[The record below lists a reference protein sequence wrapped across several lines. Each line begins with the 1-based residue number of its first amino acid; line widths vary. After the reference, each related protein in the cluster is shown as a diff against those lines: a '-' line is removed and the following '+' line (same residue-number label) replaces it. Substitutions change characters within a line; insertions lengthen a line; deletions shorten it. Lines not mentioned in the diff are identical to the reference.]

1 MDTPESESKFVVC
14 RCQHCEGGIQFD
26 ASGFVKGETRTV
38 ECPHCKLETIIFVPP
53 IVLSIGKI
61 RITADRVMTP
71 CGSAALAGSQWA
83 FSEFSRIEE
92 IGNSSALKPSHVRA
106 MPFPLLLLFSIQ
118 SMFERKTK
126 IFGFVEISVQSG
138 IFYYKDSIPIESRAG
153 IDRIRELVNKAQVLA
168 NKH

>member
-1 MDTPESESKFVVC
+1 
-14 RCQHCEGGIQFD
+14 
-26 ASGFVKGETRTV
+26 
-38 ECPHCKLETIIFVPP
+38 
-53 IVLSIGKI
+53 
-61 RITADRVMTP
+61 
-71 CGSAALAGSQWA
+71 
-83 FSEFSRIEE
+83 
-92 IGNSSALKPSHVRA
+92 